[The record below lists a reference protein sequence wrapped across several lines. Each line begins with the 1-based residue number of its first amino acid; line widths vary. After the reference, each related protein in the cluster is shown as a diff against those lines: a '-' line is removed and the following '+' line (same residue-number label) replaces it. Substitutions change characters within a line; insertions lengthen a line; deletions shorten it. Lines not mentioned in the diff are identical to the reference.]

1 MTMPCEGDLVGK
13 LSRIGKVRSYAMP
26 MTQADDESLDS
37 LPKRDA
43 TFIEPMECLATS
55 TLPDG
60 PQWLWEMKH
69 DGYRALAV
77 KSGDELTIFS
87 RRRRSLNLRFPSLVE
102 ALADLPAGT
111 VVDGELVALDDT
123 GRPNFNLLQNL
134 NGEASHFQYYIFDL
148 LCYRSSDL
156 TQLPLLDRRELL
168 KALVRF
174 PDRRIKVADDIE
186 VAPTDLLSAVREQG
200 LEGIVGKRKDSLYEA
215 GQRSGAWIK
224 YRVNRGQEFVIG
236 GYIPGPH
243 GLDSVIAGYYDG
255 ENLIYVARVKNGLV
269 ETSRRQLF
277 EQLRPRVTSECP
289 FANLPETCRLRWS
302 ESLTLEGMKK
312 CVWVRPDVV
321 VQIAFL
327 EWIEGDHL
335 RNPKFVGR
343 RDDRDAAS
351 VVKEH
356 SGKGP

>member
-1 MTMPCEGDLVGK
+1 M
-13 LSRIGKVRSYAMP
+13 R
-26 MTQADDESLDS
+26 QALY
-37 LPKRDA
+37 L
-43 TFIEPMECLATS
+43 TGCH
-55 TLPDG
+55 G
-60 PQWLWEMKH
+60 LWEMKH

-87 RRRRSLNLRFPSLVE
+87 RRRRSLNLQLPLPGRARWLIS
-102 ALADLPAGT
+102 LPAPSWT
-111 VVDGELVALDDT
+111 ENWSALDDF